1 MKTLSPSQIDSVSG
15 GILPILV
22 GILVFEVT
30 YASEIED
37 AVNGFFGNPP
47 PSSK

>member
-1 MKTLSPSQIDSVSG
+1 MKTLTSAQVEAVSG

-22 GILVFEVT
+22 GILVFECT

-47 PSSK
+47 PATK